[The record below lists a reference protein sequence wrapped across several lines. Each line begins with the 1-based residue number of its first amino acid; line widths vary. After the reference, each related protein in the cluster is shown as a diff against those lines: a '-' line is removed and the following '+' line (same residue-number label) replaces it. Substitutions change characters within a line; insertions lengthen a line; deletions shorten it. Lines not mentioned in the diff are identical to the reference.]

1 MGNTTKE
8 IIAEEI
14 GKALAPLD
22 RNFASIDTFEVFMFS
37 LGWNISVVPIPIQN
51 LSSAILSL
59 KNNLDIVLAGNSDLS
74 QYEDLFTSIRA
85 LFSTI
90 DDLSNADFS
99 AFPNLLTDNFTGIFP
114 VQLIEFLIIEY
125 LINYQPPFG
134 HFAKL
139 FGLIE
144 IDFEDP
150 SGNRPAYVKKTIRWD
165 HIPKLITD
173 PTQVFEETYGW
184 GTNNFNSEHFIIN
197 LQEFLIVVGFI
208 SFAQRLPLAQ
218 ALALEDGVITGK
230 NELRFQLNIP
240 IFNRTLGS
248 LQTNAGLI
256 LFPLKGDSAR
266 LPGISILPYLEGNFS
281 QEIEVS
287 PNLFFRII
295 THLDLQGGIGLVLRP
310 SEPIKAFIGLAD
322 PSNGS
327 FASGELAMRLLNKD
341 KEGNTLL
348 LIGSEG
354 ASRFEYQSLS
364 LEGGL
369 KIDSVG
375 SKELFIEF
383 QLVEGKLVLDPGE
396 GDGFLQKVLP
406 ENGVEIVVDITIGIS
421 SINGLYF
428 KGSAGLEIL
437 IPVHKDIFGI
447 INIESVPIGIK
458 ATNEGLKVFVALNG
472 GLTLGP
478 FKALVE
484 GIGVNAQF
492 EFPGNGGN
500 LGPINAHIGFKPPK
514 GLGLFLETTAVKGG
528 GYLFFDHDN
537 HKYAGV
543 AELSIKDKIALKAI
557 GLISTRMP
565 DGSKGFSMLLII
577 TAEFTPINIGFGFTL
592 NGVGGLVGIHR
603 TMLLD
608 VLRTG
613 VKTGAIAN
621 ILFPVDPVKNAP
633 ALIASIGSVFPVAQ
647 GRFAFGI
654 MGKFGWGTP
663 TLITIDLGLIIE
675 VPNPVRFAILGV
687 LRVALP
693 SEDTKTIRINVNF
706 LGTIEFEKKQIA
718 FDASIFDSQLGE
730 VTLTGDMALRIGWGN
745 NKNFLL
751 SVGGFHPSF
760 QAPPALLYL
769 SRITVNFLSQKKL
782 SLVLTTYM
790 AVTSNTAQFGAKIA
804 LDGEVTSKLTF
815 KGHVS
820 LDALFQFKPFHMDV
834 LFEAYLALLW
844 KGKEKMSISVSAS
857 LTGPSNWVMN
867 GEAEAKIL
875 GIKFKVAVAAE
886 WGRKEVDSLPGIYIA
901 PMLLAALGDIR
912 NWEANLPASKPP
924 LVKLRKYTSLNPVV
938 HPHGLLKISQK
949 QVPLNVVVQKFGSQ
963 PANDAGTFVIN
974 TVTIGSS
981 SSNSIVYAKEDFA
994 PAQFREMSDTAKLSS
1009 PSFTQFDSG
1018 AVVGDSILK
1027 GVHLVTREIAYEV
1040 SILGG
1045 TAPNTS
1051 HAERPEVLEAAARAS
1066 AAARTPLASVR
1077 VTKSALAPLEMTV
1090 LEEKYGV
1097 VDSFD
1102 LRMHTGT
1109 VLYPTMV
1116 QALDKYAALVG
1127 INPLIKN
1134 ELRVIPEFEITP

>member
-1 MGNTTKE
+1 MNQQGTLE
-8 IIAEEI
+8 IIVREFTEVI
-14 GKALAPLD
+14 EPLRLAVYDLD
-22 RNFASIDTFEVFMFS
+22 NFKSFMRNV
-37 LGWNISVVPIPIQN
+37 GWDV
-51 LSSAILSL
+51 
-59 KNNLDIVLAGNSDLS
+59 
-74 QYEDLFTSIRA
+74 EDLPPDYANLVNDIDHLISSVNALGDSPDIKDILNILDSIKGLFT
-85 LFSTI
+85 TI
-90 DDLSNADFS
+90 KSLSNAPAGVVGSDFLS
-99 AFPNLLTDNFTGIFP
+99 EFSERLF
-114 VQLIEFLIIEY
+114 EFLFIDYLRRSLPNVYYALEILGIIRQQEHLETPTRPAY
-125 LINYQPPFG
+125 IRVALDTNKVSTVLKDPTEFLDSVFNWGTSDFG
-134 HFAKL
+134 YNN
-139 FGLIE
+139 LIE
-144 IDFEDP
+144 ILFELFVSLGFSPRLNWNDPSISTNYSTPSQYLSGHGVLEVPFFDFILDDSSYPVGIKIAFFGGDNDNPAQGILIDSLFPSEIPLQIEINSNWILILKARTNLIAQFGVIITPWDVNVRLPFQNSAQLPDFGFGATLKYIPESPLILLGSPNASRLEFGEAAVSFNLNYLDLNTLELAAGLDFEDF
-150 SGNRPAYVKKTIRWD
+150 K
-165 HIPKLITD
+165 
-173 PTQVFEETYGW
+173 
-184 GTNNFNSEHFIIN
+184 
-197 LQEFLIVVGFI
+197 IV
-208 SFAQRLPLAQ
+208 
-218 ALALEDGVITGK
+218 
-230 NELRFQLNIP
+230 
-240 IFNRTLGS
+240 
-248 LQTNAGLI
+248 
-256 LFPLKGDSAR
+256 LKGS
-266 LPGISILPYLEGNFS
+266 
-281 QEIEVS
+281 
-287 PNLFFRII
+287 
-295 THLDLQGGIGLVLRP
+295 
-310 SEPIKAFIGLAD
+310 
-322 PSNGS
+322 
-327 FASGELAMRLLNKD
+327 
-341 KEGNTLL
+341 
-348 LIGSEG
+348 
-354 ASRFEYQSLS
+354 
-364 LEGGL
+364 
-369 KIDSVG
+369 
-375 SKELFIEF
+375 
-383 QLVEGKLVLDPGE
+383 E
-396 GDGFLQKVLP
+396 GDGFLNKILGDKEQIIESDLGLSWSNISGFKFKGGGLALEIALNKHIQLGP
-406 ENGVEIVVDITIGIS
+406 LAIEELIIAIKSLSGNTAGVEI
-421 SINGLYF
+421 
-428 KGSAGLEIL
+428 SAGANLSL
-437 IPVHKDIFGI
+437 Q
-447 INIESVPIGIK
+447 
-458 ATNEGLKVFVALNG
+458 
-472 GLTLGP
+472 LGP
-478 FKALVE
+478 FFAIAE
-484 GIGVNAQF
+484 GLGVSLKTKF
-492 EFPGNGGN
+492 EEGNV
-500 LGPINAHIGFKPPK
+500 GPFDMRVGFKPPK
-514 GLGLFLETTAVKGG
+514 GLGLFLETAAVKGG

-557 GLISTRMP
+557 GLISTRMQ

-886 WGRKEVDSLPGIYIA
+886 WGRKEVDSLPGIDVA
-901 PMLLAALGDIR
+901 PLLLAALGDIR
-912 NWEANLPASKPP
+912 NWEANLPANKPP